1 MNPEKSVILIID
13 DNVNNI
19 KVIVDYLKKSGFE
32 TAVARNGIIGLK
44 RAKLLKP
51 ALILLDIM
59 MPEMDGFETCR
70 RLKENN
76 VTKDIPVIFMTALDN
91 IENKLRAFT
100 CGGVD
105 YITKPA
111 QREEV
116 LARVNTHLK
125 IRNQAIE
132 IETARQTAVQADKA
146 KSQFLANMSHEIRTP
161 MNAIINMAR
170 FLADTRLDTEQ
181 KEYTDTIL
189 ASSDILLSVIKD
201 ILDFSKIEAGKLDLE
216 ILDFNPRDMA
226 GELARFFSSKA
237 DEKGLRLEYYI
248 APEVPEALCGDP
260 ARIRQIL
267 LNYINNAVK
276 FTEKGE
282 IEINVSL
289 KEKSDS
295 YIVLYCSVTDT
306 GVGIPEDRMNLL
318 FHPFSQADAS
328 TTRKH
333 GGTGLGLA
341 ISRQLAEMMGGEAG
355 VESKEG
361 VGSTFWFTAV
371 LEKSEAE
378 IETPKPESNKLKPD
392 EKVSP
397 DSDFHFPVS
406 DIRILLVEDNPV
418 NQKVVRA
425 ILENFGFFFDIANNG
440 KQALKI
446 LKENDYD
453 LVLMDIQMPEMDG
466 IEATKIIR
474 DPGSDVRD
482 HNIPIIAMTAHA
494 MRGDRDHYIEAGMDD
509 YVSKPLNPDEVFAAI
524 RNLLSGMGCLNRKSV
539 SQDTTG
545 TSSQA
550 ARENKVFNINELMGR
565 VGGSEKICRDII
577 KELPKYLLNEITKLK
592 TFANENNAKMVEI
605 QGHNIKG
612 TAANFAAYRLTDIA
626 HKIELAGNKGELDET
641 HSLIEK
647 LEQEAEKLVYALN
660 NSGLLENTPV
670 TSLTDLTETDIL
682 AAFAALPP
690 ELLENLENA
699 VIRVDTDMI
708 NKVIAEIYTS
718 DSDLA
723 DILKILANDFD
734 FLKILELIQKSQFD
748 NMM

>member
-1 MNPEKSVILIID
+1 MNPEKSAILIID

-44 RAKLLKP
+44 RAELLKP
-51 ALILLDIM
+51 VLILLDIM

-76 VTKDIPVIFMTALDN
+76 VTKDIPVIFMTALNN
-91 IENKLRAFT
+91 IENKLKAFT
-100 CGGVD
+100 CGVD

-116 LARVNTHLK
+116 LARVNIHLK

-132 IETARQTAVQADKA
+132 IETARQTAVQADEA
-146 KSQFLANMSHEIRTP
+146 KSRFLANMSHEIRTP

-170 FLADTRLDTEQ
+170 FLADTKLDTEQ

-189 ASSDILLSVIKD
+189 ASSDILLSVIND
-201 ILDFSKIEAGKLDLE
+201 IFDFSKIEAGKLDLE
-216 ILDFNPRDMA
+216 ILDFNPRDMV
-226 GELARFFSSKA
+226 GELARSFSSKA

-248 APEVPEALCGDP
+248 APEIPEALRGDP
-260 ARIRQIL
+260 ARLRQIL

-282 IEINVSL
+282 IEIHVSL

-295 YIVLYCSVTDT
+295 YIMLYCSVTDT
-306 GVGIPEDRMNLL
+306 GVGIPEERMKLL

-341 ISRQLAEMMGGEAG
+341 ISKQLAEMMDGEAG

-371 LEKSEAE
+371 LEKSENK
-378 IETPKPESNKLKPD
+378 IETPKPESDDLKPD

-397 DSDFHFPVS
+397 GSDSHFPVS

-425 ILENFGFFFDIANNG
+425 IMENFGFFFDIANNG

-446 LKENDYD
+446 LEQNNYD

-466 IEATKIIR
+466 IEATEIIR
-474 DPGSDVRD
+474 DPGSKVRD

-494 MRGDRDHYIEAGMDD
+494 MRGDRDHYIKAGMDD
-509 YVSKPLNPDEVFAAI
+509 YISKPLNPDEVFAAI
-524 RNLLSGMGCLNRKSV
+524 RNLLSGMGYLNRKSV
-539 SQDTTG
+539 SQDTSG

-550 ARENKVFNINELMGR
+550 ARENKVFNRDELLSR
-565 VGGSEKICRDII
+565 VGGNEKVCRDII
-577 KELPKYLLNEITKLK
+577 KELPKYLLNEIIKLK
-592 TFANENNAKMVEI
+592 AFANENNAKMVEI

-612 TAANFAAYRLTDIA
+612 TAANFAARRLTDIA
-626 HKIELAGNKGELDET
+626 YEIELAGNKGELDET
-641 HSLIEK
+641 DSLIEK
-647 LEQEAEKLVYALN
+647 LEQEAKKLVSALN
-660 NSGLLENTPV
+660 NSGLLENSPV
-670 TSLTDLTETDIL
+670 TSLTSLTETDIV

-690 ELLENLENA
+690 ELLKNLENA

-708 NKVIAEIYTS
+708 NRVIAEIYNS

-723 DILKILANDFD
+723 SILKILATDFD
-734 FLKILELIQKSQFD
+734 FLKILELIQKVSLTI
-748 NMM
+748 